1 MRKKLIAFLWQMLYN
16 KVIKIEKEL
25 IFMSIAGNI
34 DDVKS
39 KITQTMADYPEFS
52 APSVKLIA
60 VTKTLGIDKIQEAVD
75 YGIRDLGENR
85 VQEILEKYPVFPK
98 DIRWHLIGHLQT
110 NKVKYIV
117 DKVHMIHSLDSLKLA
132 EEIEKRAAAI
142 DRVIPCL
149 VQVNIA
155 DEDTKFGLRKEDTE
169 DFVKELIHFPHI
181 AVEGLMTIGP
191 HVSDGEQIRTVFREL
206 RLLKEQIAALAL
218 PAVKMREL
226 SMGMSSDYP
235 LAVREGATMVRV
247 GTTIFGPR
255 A

>member
-1 MRKKLIAFLWQMLYN
+1 
-16 KVIKIEKEL
+16 
-25 IFMSIAGNI
+25 MSIADNI
-34 DDVKS
+34 KTVQCN
-39 KITQTMADYPEFS
+39 IAGVMTNFPEFA

-60 VTKTLGIDKIQEAVD
+60 VTKTLGTDKIKAAVD

-85 VQEILEKYPVFPK
+85 VQEILDKYSVFPA

-110 NKVKYIV
+110 NKVKYIA
-117 DKVHMIHSLDSLKLA
+117 DKVYMIHSLDSLKLA

-155 DEDTKFGLRKEDTE
+155 DEDTKFGLKKEDTE
-169 DFVKELIHFPHI
+169 DFVKEMIHFPHI

-191 HVSDGEQIRTVFREL
+191 HVDDEEQIRSVFREL
-206 RLLKEQIAALAL
+206 RQLKEELNAKAL

-226 SMGMSSDYP
+226 SMGMSGDYQA
-235 LAVREGATMVRV
+235 AVREGATMVRV
-247 GTTIFGPR
+247 GTTIFGSR
-255 A
+255 S

>member
-1 MRKKLIAFLWQMLYN
+1 MSVADN
-16 KVIKIEKEL
+16 IKRV
-25 IFMSIAGNI
+25 SAT
-34 DDVKS
+34 
-39 KITQTMADYPEFS
+39 ITETQAEYPEFS

-60 VTKTLGIDKIQEAVD
+60 VTKTLGVEKIREAVD
-75 YGIRDLGENR
+75 YGMRDLGENR

-98 DIRWHLIGHLQT
+98 DVRWHLIGHLQT

-117 DKVHMIHSLDSLKLA
+117 DKVAMIHSLDSIKLA

-142 DRVIPCL
+142 DRVMPCL

-155 DEDTKFGLRKEDTE
+155 DEDTKFGLMTE
-169 DFVKELIHFPHI
+169 ETADFVKEISRFPHI
-181 AVEGLMTIGP
+181 SVEGLMTIGP
-191 HVSDGEQIRTVFREL
+191 HVDDEERIRSVFQEL
-206 RLLKEQIAALAL
+206 RELKEQIASLAL
-218 PAVKMREL
+218 PTVKMREL

-255 A
+255 S

>member
-1 MRKKLIAFLWQMLYN
+1 
-16 KVIKIEKEL
+16 
-25 IFMSIAGNI
+25 MSIAGNI
-34 DDVKS
+34 NDVKS
-39 KITQTMADYPEFS
+39 MIAKTAADYPEFS

-60 VTKTLGIDKIQEAVD
+60 VTKTLGIDPIREAVES
-75 YGIRDLGENR
+75 GQLDLGENR

-98 DIRWHLIGHLQT
+98 DVRWHLIGHLQT

-155 DEDTKFGLRKEDTE
+155 DEDTKFGLRKEDTI
-169 DFVKELIHFPHI
+169 DFLKEMVRFPHI
-181 AVEGLMTIGP
+181 SVEGLMTIGP
-191 HVSDGEQIRTVFREL
+191 HVSDEEQIRAVFREL
-206 RLLKEQIAALAL
+206 RLLKEEINALAL

-235 LAVREGATMVRV
+235 AAVREGATMVRV
-247 GTTIFGPR
+247 GTTIFGAR
-255 A
+255 SVK

>member
-1 MRKKLIAFLWQMLYN
+1 MSVADNIKRVSATIA
-16 KVIKIEKEL
+16 E
-25 IFMSIAGNI
+25 
-34 DDVKS
+34 
-39 KITQTMADYPEFS
+39 TQAEYPEFS

-60 VTKTLGIDKIQEAVD
+60 VTKTLGVEKIWEAVD
-75 YGIRDLGENR
+75 YGMRDLGENR

-98 DIRWHLIGHLQT
+98 DVRWHLIGHLQT

-117 DKVHMIHSLDSLKLA
+117 DKVAMIHSLDSIKLA

-142 DRVIPCL
+142 DRVMPCL

-155 DEDTKFGLRKEDTE
+155 DEDTKFGLMTE
-169 DFVKELIHFPHI
+169 ETADFVKEISRFPHI
-181 AVEGLMTIGP
+181 SVEGLMTIGP
-191 HVSDGEQIRTVFREL
+191 HVDDEERIRSVFQEL
-206 RLLKEQIAALAL
+206 RELKEQIASLAL
-218 PAVKMREL
+218 PTVKMREL

-255 A
+255 S

>member
-1 MRKKLIAFLWQMLYN
+1 MGLKS
-16 KVIKIEKEL
+16 EKEL
-25 IFMSIAGNI
+25 ISLSIADNI
-34 DDVKS
+34 RYVQD
-39 KITQTMADYPEFS
+39 KIAQTAADYPEFAAS
-52 APSVKLIA
+52 DVKLVA
-60 VTKTLGIDKIQEAVD
+60 VTKTLGTDKIKAAVD
-75 YGIRDLGENR
+75 YGMRDLGENR
-85 VQEILEKYPVFPK
+85 VQEILEKYPLFPA
-98 DIRWHLIGHLQT
+98 DVRWHLIGHLQT

-117 DKVHMIHSLDSLKLA
+117 DKVYMIHSLDSIRLA

-155 DEDTKFGLRKEDTE
+155 DEDTKFGLKQEDAE
-169 DFVKELIHFPHI
+169 DFIREMHHFPHI

-191 HVSDGEQIRTVFREL
+191 HVAEEETIRNVFREL
-206 RLLKEQIAALAL
+206 RQLKEKLNNLAL

-226 SMGMSSDYP
+226 SMGMSGDYP

-255 A
+255 S

>member
-1 MRKKLIAFLWQMLYN
+1 
-16 KVIKIEKEL
+16 
-25 IFMSIAGNI
+25 MSIAGNI
-34 DDVKS
+34 NDVIS
-39 KITQTMADYPEFS
+39 NIARTAADYPEFS
-52 APSVKLIA
+52 APSVQLIA
-60 VTKTLGIDKIQEAVD
+60 VTKTLGIDKIQAAYD
-75 YGIRDLGENR
+75 CGQRDFGENR
-85 VQEILEKYPVFPK
+85 VQEILEKYPVFPE
-98 DIRWHLIGHLQT
+98 DVRWHLIGHLQT

-132 EEIEKRAAAI
+132 EEIERRAAAI

-155 DEDTKFGLRKEDTE
+155 DEDTKFGLQKEDTI
-169 DFVKELIHFPHI
+169 DFVKEMVHFPHI

-191 HVSDGEQIRTVFREL
+191 HVTDGEEIRTVFQQL
-206 RLLKEQIAALAL
+206 RQLKEEIATLAL

-247 GTTIFGPR
+247 GTTIFGAR
-255 A
+255 S

>member
-1 MRKKLIAFLWQMLYN
+1 
-16 KVIKIEKEL
+16 
-25 IFMSIAGNI
+25 
-34 DDVKS
+34 
-39 KITQTMADYPEFS
+39 
-52 APSVKLIA
+52 
-60 VTKTLGIDKIQEAVD
+60 
-75 YGIRDLGENR
+75 
-85 VQEILEKYPVFPK
+85 
-98 DIRWHLIGHLQT
+98 
-110 NKVKYIV
+110 
-117 DKVHMIHSLDSLKLA
+117 MIHSLDSLKLA

-155 DEDTKFGLRKEDTE
+155 DEDTKFGLQKEDTE
-169 DFVKELIHFPHI
+169 DFVRELTRFPHI
-181 AVEGLMTIGP
+181 SVEGLMTIGP

-247 GTTIFGPR
+247 GTTIFGAR

>member
-1 MRKKLIAFLWQMLYN
+1 
-16 KVIKIEKEL
+16 
-25 IFMSIAGNI
+25 MSIADNI

-39 KITQTMADYPEFS
+39 KITQTVVDYPEFS

-60 VTKTLGIDKIQEAVD
+60 VTKTLGFDKIQEAVD
-75 YGIRDLGENR
+75 YGLRDFGENR

-117 DKVHMIHSLDSLKLA
+117 DKVHMIHSLDSIKLA
-132 EEIEKRAAAI
+132 EEIEKRASAI

-155 DEDTKFGLRKEDTE
+155 DEDTKFGLKKEDTE

-206 RLLKEQIAALAL
+206 RLLKEQIATLAL

-235 LAVREGATMVRV
+235 FAVREGATMVRV

-255 A
+255 V